1 MEAFCKEVLRVE
13 LLQVYQRCVHRD
25 GYIAAC
31 MMLDS
36 FSICVG
42 VLGLLVVLHG
52 GGASADVDG
61 APDTVKPWLD
71 ESVTNYVRYTPTRNV
86 DSGEWCHKYIT
97 GWCYPP
103 HDEFYRANET
113 VLTVLLTLDGPNGV
127 ALDVDFVLKHGEN
140 LSESVQLFCDAHEV
154 APTACAQVYGEVAK
168 QLRVSVPG
176 DFILFDKRDHLGG
189 ILERRGAKKG
199 AELGVAY
206 GHFAATTMLN
216 WPSAEE

>member
-1 MEAFCKEVLRVE
+1 
-13 LLQVYQRCVHRD
+13 
-25 GYIAAC
+25 
-31 MMLDS
+31 MMFNT
-36 FSICVG
+36 FSVCVG

-52 GGASADVDG
+52 GGVSADVDAGG
-61 APDTVKPWLD
+61 AQDMAKPWLD
-71 ESVTNYVRYTPTRNV
+71 ESVPFSVRYAPTRNV
-86 DSGEWCHKYIT
+86 DSGEWCHKYIA

-113 VLTVLLTLDGPNGV
+113 VLTVRLTLDGPNGV
-127 ALDVDFVLKHGEN
+127 ALDVDYVLKHGKN
-140 LSESVQLFCDAHEV
+140 LSESVQLFCDEHEL
-154 APTACAQVYGEVAK
+154 APAACAQVKGEAAK

-176 DFILFDKRDHLGG
+176 DFILFNNRDELGG